1 MDAGADEAVVEPR
14 RLYRS
19 REDRW
24 IAGVCGG
31 LGRFFG
37 VDPMPIRIAFIIL
50 SLWQGIGVLVYLI
63 MILIVPDEPTGQVV
77 TDPHIPQEHGV
88 EDPQAQRVRILGVIL
103 VLGGIYLLI
112 RTLGFLPVNA
122 ERLTALVLI
131 AAGFII
137 LLLRPGRI

>member
-37 VDPMPIRIAFIIL
+37 VDPMPLRIAFIIL
-50 SLWQGIGVLVYLI
+50 SLWQGIGVLLYLI

-77 TDPHIPQEHGV
+77 TDPQIPQEHGV

>member
-1 MDAGADEAVVEPR
+1 MEPR

-19 REDRW
+19 REGRW

-50 SLWQGIGVLVYLI
+50 SLWQGIGVLIYLI
-63 MILIVPDEPTGQVV
+63 MILIVPDEPTGQIV
-77 TDPHIPQEHGV
+77 TDPHLPQEHGA
-88 EDPQAQRVRILGVIL
+88 EDPQAQRIRVLGVIL

-112 RTLGFLPVNA
+112 RTLGLLPVNA
-122 ERLTALVLI
+122 ERLTALAMI
-131 AAGFII
+131 AVGFII

>member
-1 MDAGADEAVVEPR
+1 VDAGADEAVVEPR

-50 SLWQGIGVLVYLI
+50 SLWQGIGVLLYLI

-77 TDPHIPQEHGV
+77 TDPHIPQEHGM

-122 ERLTALVLI
+122 ERLTALALI

-137 LLLRPGRI
+137 LVLRPGRI

>member
-1 MDAGADEAVVEPR
+1 VDAGADEAVVEPR

-24 IAGVCGG
+24 IAGVGGG

-50 SLWQGIGVLVYLI
+50 SLWQGIGVLLYLI

-77 TDPHIPQEHGV
+77 TDPHIPQEHGM

-122 ERLTALVLI
+122 ERLTALALI

-137 LLLRPGRI
+137 LVLRPGRI

>member
-1 MDAGADEAVVEPR
+1 MEPR

-37 VDPMPIRIAFIIL
+37 IDPMPVRIGFIIL
-50 SLWQGIGVLVYLI
+50 SFWQGVGVLIYLI
-63 MILIVPDEPTGQVV
+63 MLLIVPEEPASQIV
-77 TDPHIPQEHGV
+77 TDPHIPQEHGAD
-88 EDPQAQRVRILGVIL
+88 DPEARRVRILGVIL
-103 VLGGIYLLI
+103 LLGGVYLLI
-112 RTLGFLPVNA
+112 RTLELLTPSAV
-122 ERLTALVLI
+122 RVTALALI

>member
-50 SLWQGIGVLVYLI
+50 SLWQGIGVLLYLI

-77 TDPHIPQEHGV
+77 TDPHIPQEHGM

-122 ERLTALVLI
+122 ERLTALALI

-137 LLLRPGRI
+137 LVLRPGRI

>member
-1 MDAGADEAVVEPR
+1 VEPR

-50 SLWQGIGVLVYLI
+50 SLWQGIGVLLYLI

-77 TDPHIPQEHGV
+77 TDPHIPQEHGM

-122 ERLTALVLI
+122 ERLTALALI

-137 LLLRPGRI
+137 LVLRPGRI

>member
-1 MDAGADEAVVEPR
+1 VDAGADEAVVEPR